1 MLTLSLVSSCV
12 SDAWALLKRG
22 HTERDDMVL
31 YFLQACNGFG
41 LCAEALKY
49 IPAGYN
55 VGEPLEGDSVIGI
68 ETTGSQLPLMKKGK
82 TRNIK

>member
-1 MLTLSLVSSCV
+1 
-12 SDAWALLKRG
+12 
-22 HTERDDMVL
+22 MVM

-55 VGEPLEGDSVIGI
+55 VGESLIIQHNICKKDIQPWNDFFPTPKNIYQGEGHSVKGI
-68 ETTGSQLPLMKKGK
+68 ETTRSQLPLMKKGK
-82 TRNIK
+82 AD

>member
-1 MLTLSLVSSCV
+1 MSLVSSCV

-22 HTERDDMVL
+22 HTESDDMVM

-41 LCAEALKY
+41 LCAAALKY

-55 VGEPLEGDSVIGI
+55 VGESLVI
-68 ETTGSQLPLMKKGK
+68 QQ
-82 TRNIK
+82 NICTKDIQP